1 MTGAKHGNQS
11 CLHFSRVP
19 ARIHNYPRHRQ
30 LSPVCSLERAA
41 FEAGGGALSTGEA
54 GATGA
59 TPGRPLCHKDLQAP
73 PEGDGRRE
81 GCTPAGSDLWSP
93 AKWTTMGPKGTR
105 TAEAKPLLMSV
116 DELQPDRFLVDG
128 GNEEEKDARSGSRMS
143 FLAPSL
149 HSFTH
154 SFVLSVIRH
163 LITES

>member
-1 MTGAKHGNQS
+1 
-11 CLHFSRVP
+11 
-19 ARIHNYPRHRQ
+19 
-30 LSPVCSLERAA
+30 
-41 FEAGGGALSTGEA
+41 
-54 GATGA
+54 
-59 TPGRPLCHKDLQAP
+59 
-73 PEGDGRRE
+73 
-81 GCTPAGSDLWSP
+81 
-93 AKWTTMGPKGTR
+93 MGPKGTGK
-105 TAEAKPLLMSV
+105 AEAKPLLMSV